1 MSRRV
6 IRVVEHLIPQGWVKR
21 PRLQILVVVA
31 NIQIRTL
38 KTEVEKGSMLTALE
52 YGLIGPKRNC
62 NYYKWKFSL
71 ENFILERELS

>member
-1 MSRRV
+1 M
-6 IRVVEHLIPQGWVKR
+6 KR
-21 PRLQILVVVA
+21 PLVQILVAVA

-38 KTEVEKGSMLTALE
+38 KTEVEKGSMLTAVE

-62 NYYKWKFSL
+62 NYCKYKFSL

>member
-1 MSRRV
+1 M
-6 IRVVEHLIPQGWVKR
+6 
-21 PRLQILVVVA
+21 QILVVVA

-38 KTEVEKGSMLTALE
+38 KTEVEKGSMLTAVV

-62 NYYKWKFSL
+62 NYCKYEFSL

>member
-1 MSRRV
+1 
-6 IRVVEHLIPQGWVKR
+6 
-21 PRLQILVVVA
+21 
-31 NIQIRTL
+31 
-38 KTEVEKGSMLTALE
+38 MLTVLE

>member
-1 MSRRV
+1 
-6 IRVVEHLIPQGWVKR
+6 VKR

-31 NIQIRTL
+31 TFQIRTL
-38 KTEVEKGSMLTALE
+38 KTEVEKGSMLTAVV

-62 NYYKWKFSL
+62 NYCKYEFSL